1 MFEKSIEIS
10 NNEEYNVGDNSI
22 AEKSE
27 ESKSIPEDTFTSKDD
42 DADERN
48 RHFTDN
54 LTRKEFCRSVYF
66 LLAIQVSAAAIIA
79 QINFLFK
86 SRYPDGLALLCLVA
100 LEGLSIVAVNISS
113 RFCFECRLYFPM
125 NFIVLLVYTF
135 LEGCFLGSL
144 AFQTQI
150 KPVSFKYLYN
160 YVSNIH
166 I

>member
-1 MFEKSIEIS
+1 MFKESIEIS
-10 NNEEYNVGDNSI
+10 SNEEDNVGDNSI
-22 AEKSE
+22 AEKIE
-27 ESKSIPEDTFTSKDD
+27 ESKSIKEDSFSFKND
-42 DADERN
+42 DERN

-54 LTRKEFCRSVYF
+54 LTRKQFCRSVYF

-86 SRYPDGLALLCLVA
+86 GRYPYALALCP

-113 RFCFECRLYFPM
+113 RFCFKCRLYFPM

-150 KPVSFKYLYN
+150 KPVSFT
-160 YVSNIH
+160 
-166 I
+166 